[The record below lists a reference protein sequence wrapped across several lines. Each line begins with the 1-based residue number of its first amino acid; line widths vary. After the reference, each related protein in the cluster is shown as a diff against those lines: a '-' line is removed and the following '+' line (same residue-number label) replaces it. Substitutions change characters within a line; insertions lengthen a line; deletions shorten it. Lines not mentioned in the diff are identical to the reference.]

1 MPIEGID
8 YGKCISCHK
17 CYQICPMD
25 VFRLIEGEVYIA
37 YREDCAR
44 CFLCERVCPTQ
55 AIKVNALPVLP
66 VPNPF
71 EEARLNEK

>member
-1 MPIEGID
+1 
-8 YGKCISCHK
+8 
-17 CYQICPMD
+17 MD